1 LADELWRFFVEG
13 VPDILLQVSSDGTIL
28 YVNRVLPGM
37 SMTDIRGSTIYDHL
51 QPAARPAVM
60 RALADVFERAEM
72 RYVDLPIAF
81 DDGTVRWYAAS
92 AGPVIFGERVVAATM
107 VARDMT
113 EQKNAELA
121 LRDSEARSRADQRKL
136 ERQLAEFQKL
146 DTLGHMAAGIA
157 HDFNNIL
164 AIISASIEFLLTA
177 IPPEDD
183 RRSHVLEI
191 RSAMQRGAALT
202 HQILQYARQRE
213 RVPQT
218 VDLNAA
224 IEHGTEMLGRLL
236 GPDIRIEL
244 HLHPDAPTISADLG
258 SVDQILTNLLLNAR
272 DAMPSGGRIRIET
285 APVPDENAVL
295 LRIADNGVGMDAA
308 RLPHIFEPFYTTKAA
323 GQGTGLGLATT
334 AMIVRRY
341 GGRISVS
348 SRVGEG
354 STFEIVLPASEP
366 RAKPRGS

>member
-1 LADELWRFFVEG
+1 MADELWRFFVEG

-28 YVNRVLPGM
+28 YINRVLPGM
-37 SMTDIRGSTIYDHL
+37 SMTDIRGSTLYDHL
-51 QPAARPAVM
+51 QPAARPPVM

-81 DDGTVRWYAAS
+81 DDGTIRWYAAS

-113 EQKNAELA
+113 DQKNAELA
-121 LRDSEARSRADQRKL
+121 LRDSEARHRADQRKL
-136 ERQLAEFQKL
+136 ERQIAEYQKL
-146 DTLGHMAAGIA
+146 DTLGHMAAGMA

-164 AIISASIEFLLTA
+164 AIVSASVELLLA
-177 IPPEDD
+177 SLPAEDD

-202 HQILQYARQRE
+202 QQILQYARHRE
-213 RVPQT
+213 RVPQA

-224 IEHGTEMLGRLL
+224 IEHVAEMLGRLL

-244 HLHPDAPTISADLG
+244 RLDAEGAVVAADLG
-258 SVDQILTNLLLNAR
+258 SIDQILTNLLLNAR
-272 DAMPSGGRIRIET
+272 DAMPKGGHIVIET
-285 APVPDENAVL
+285 LPARDENAVI
-295 LRIADNGVGMDAA
+295 LRIADDGTGMDEA
-308 RLPHIFEPFYTTKAA
+308 RLPRIFEPFYTTKPA

-348 SRVGEG
+348 SRIGEG
-354 STFEIVLPASEP
+354 TTFEIVLPTIGARS
-366 RAKPRGS
+366 